1 MTTHVEAH
9 PGWDRRRL
17 VYGDWS
23 WLVRDGLDVI
33 RLAFFGGTIAFAVQG
48 RSTAVALTAASV
60 VLLIARI
67 IDLPRWFD
75 FGLIMA
81 MTLIAYGTALGLY
94 GNWFYYDKVVHG
106 LSPVGYVPVL
116 YIALVRLGVVPDPGQ
131 AIRERRVA
139 RISGI
144 FIVTLAVGT
153 AVGAGYEN
161 VEWIEDKFDILGGH
175 FVKGLWDTETD
186 LLCDAGGSLVGATF
200 LTVWALRGWSSRR
213 VTVVPAPEPSASPL
227 EAFGKRFRAARGA
240 GVTRES
246 RLADLPLAAQG
257 IALVA
262 GGVLLLALPSP
273 SLRTVGIVLGIALLA
288 FAVFEALEVA
298 RRADRAEPRRSNRHN
313 DRVRGR
319 RDACARLAHDHGA
332 RPAVRCRRRQ
342 HRARGGRGRLA
353 LQHKR
358 CPPTVA
364 RRGLER
370 RGVHLRDRATRQPVK
385 QPSRRD
391 HLARHLP
398 RRPRRAAS
406 PSCGGGVAPNSCRSW
421 NRDKLILDSV
431 NFALGPWVADTLAR
445 LGRVGECARDGEDL
459 PAGPR
464 NAACQRALPDDDPV
478 RPGRLVPAH
487 PHCARPQDRAAPLDT
502 GRHHPG

>member
-1 MTTHVEAH
+1 VTTHVEAH

-48 RSTAVALTAASV
+48 RSTTVALTAASA
-60 VLLIARI
+60 VLLLARI
-67 IDLPRWFD
+67 INLPRWFD

-116 YIALVRLGVVPDPGQ
+116 YIALVRLGVVPDPGE

-144 FIVTLAVGT
+144 FIVTLAVGM

-161 VEWIEDKFDILGGH
+161 VEWIEDKFGILGGH

-186 LLCDAGGSLVGATF
+186 LLCDAGGSLVGAAF

-227 EAFGKRFRAARGA
+227 EAVGKRVRAGR
-240 GVTRES
+240 VSTQES
-246 RLADLPLAAQG
+246 RLADLPLIAQG

-262 GGVLLLALPSP
+262 AGVLLLALPSP
-273 SLRTVGIVLGIALLA
+273 SLRTIGIILGIALLA
-288 FAVFEALEVA
+288 YAVFEAFEVV
-298 RRADRAEPRRSNRHN
+298 RH
-313 DRVRGR
+313 DDPAQR
-319 RDACARLAHDHGA
+319 GA
-332 RPAVRCRRRQ
+332 RIATMTASGVAGTLILVWPEITE
-342 HRARGGRGRLA
+342 RALLYAAG
-353 LQHKR
+353 
-358 CPPTVA
+358 
-364 RRGLER
+364 
-370 RGVHLRDRATRQPVK
+370 
-385 QPSRRD
+385 
-391 HLARHLP
+391 
-398 RRPRRAAS
+398 AAS
-406 PSCGGGVAPNSCRSW
+406 IVLAAAEAASLSSVSDARQRWLGASVSVVAYVFGIALLASPGNSLHAVIVLLGIYLVVLGGLRVLHAAGAWRQNRSAW
-421 NRDKLILDSV
+421 S
-431 NFALGPWVADTLAR
+431 
-445 LGRVGECARDGEDL
+445 
-459 PAGPR
+459 
-464 NAACQRALPDDDPV
+464 
-478 RPGRLVPAH
+478 
-487 PHCARPQDRAAPLDT
+487 
-502 GRHHPG
+502 

>member
-1 MTTHVEAH
+1 VTTHVEAH

-67 IDLPRWFD
+67 VDLPRWFD

-116 YIALVRLGVVPDPGQ
+116 YIALVRLGVVPDPGE

-144 FIVTLAVGT
+144 FIVTLAVGM

-161 VEWIEDKFDILGGH
+161 VEWIEDKFGILGGH

-200 LTVWALRGWSSRR
+200 LTVWALRGWSSHR
-213 VTVVPAPEPSASPL
+213 VTVVQAPEPSGSPL
-227 EAFGKRFRAARGA
+227 QMVGKRFRTGRDS
-240 GVTRES
+240 GVVSTRER

-257 IALVA
+257 VALVA
-262 GGVLLLALPSP
+262 GGVLLLALPAP
-273 SLRTVGIVLGIALLA
+273 SLRTVGVILGISLLA
-288 FAVFEALEVA
+288 FAVFEAFEVV
-298 RRADRAEPRRSNRHN
+298 RRADPAER
-313 DRVRGR
+313 
-319 RDACARLAHDHGA
+319 GA
-332 RPAVRCRRRQ
+332 RIATMTASAVAGTLILVWPTITE
-342 HRARGGRGRLA
+342 RALLYAAG
-353 LQHKR
+353 
-358 CPPTVA
+358 
-364 RRGLER
+364 
-370 RGVHLRDRATRQPVK
+370 
-385 QPSRRD
+385 
-391 HLARHLP
+391 
-398 RRPRRAAS
+398 AAS
-406 PSCGGGVAPNSCRSW
+406 IVLAAAEAASLSGLSDARQRWLGAAVSVVAYVFGIALLASPGNSLHAVIVLLGIYLVILGG
-421 NRDKLILDSV
+421 L
-431 NFALGPWVADTLAR
+431 
-445 LGRVGECARDGEDL
+445 RVLHAVE
-459 PAGPR
+459 
-464 NAACQRALPDDDPV
+464 AAWR
-478 RPGRLVPAH
+478 
-487 PHCARPQDRAAPLDT
+487 
-502 GRHHPG
+502 